1 MCRTQKSAHCNSFT
15 ARINFSFLYCRP
27 AILNLG
33 YAYPWVYLSS
43 SWGVRKMSYYTDNAW
58 FGSTRIPK
66 VENRCSAIDNRLP
79 DHLPFALTMYEMYP
93 ARARVSGTWKDEWPL
108 FFNFFSGAA
117 ALTAALTV
125 EAVETG
131 PTVEVALTAAAAVA
145 GCFFTSW
152 QLSWLVLR
160 PPENVNG

>member
-1 MCRTQKSAHCNSFT
+1 
-15 ARINFSFLYCRP
+15 
-27 AILNLG
+27 
-33 YAYPWVYLSS
+33 
-43 SWGVRKMSYYTDNAW
+43 
-58 FGSTRIPK
+58 
-66 VENRCSAIDNRLP
+66 
-79 DHLPFALTMYEMYP
+79 
-93 ARARVSGTWKDEWPL
+93 L

-145 GCFFTSW
+145 AVAGCFFTSW

-160 PPENVNG
+160 PPENVYS